1 MLQTT
6 VGILGAIL
14 VLREVFTFLK
24 YRGDK
29 EAHREIA
36 QAIKSN
42 NELLKENQD
51 ILYKILEID
60 KKLHAMHN
68 VVDEDGVYRWYVRKS
83 LERVI
88 DQVQRTLITLV
99 DLVKDNTTVMKS
111 VNDLIKD
118 RLSCDN
124 HG

>member
-1 MLQTT
+1 MDNTTLQTT
-6 VGILGAIL
+6 VGILGAVL

-24 YRGDK
+24 HRGDIERQK
-29 EAHREIA
+29 LIT
-36 QAIKSN
+36 
-42 NELLKENQD
+42 EL
-51 ILYKILEID
+51 LYKILEID
-60 KKLHAMHN
+60 KKLLAMHN

-88 DQVQRTLITLV
+88 DQVQGTLATLV
-99 DLVKDNTTVMKS
+99 ELVKDNTTVMKS

-118 RLSCDN
+118 RLTGN

>member
-6 VGILGAIL
+6 VGILGAVLI
-14 VLREVFTFLK
+14 LREVFTFLK

-36 QAIKSN
+36 QAIEKNS
-42 NELLKENQD
+42 ELLKENQD
-51 ILYKILEID
+51 LLHKILEID
-60 KKLHAMHN
+60 KKLLTMHS

-83 LERVI
+83 LERVV
-88 DQVQRTLITLV
+88 DQVHTTLLTLV

-111 VNDLIKD
+111 VNDLIRD
-118 RLSCDN
+118 RLTGSD